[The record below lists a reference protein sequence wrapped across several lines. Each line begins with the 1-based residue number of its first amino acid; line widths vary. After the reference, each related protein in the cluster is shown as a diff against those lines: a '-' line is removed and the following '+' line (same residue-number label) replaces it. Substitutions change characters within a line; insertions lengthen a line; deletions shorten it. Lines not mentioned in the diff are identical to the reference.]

1 MLYETFYK
9 TWSDGKLEIEI
20 EELQTEWMEYDLD
33 ENDYIDITPLEI
45 IGRFLLHLFKRT
57 IYD

>member
-45 IGRFLLHLFKRT
+45 IGRFLITLV
-57 IYD
+57 